1 MGADVMRWQYSAQ
14 PPNQNLLFGFGP
26 GKEIQRKLL
35 TLWNSVSFLAQYA
48 NTSDFTPTV
57 DDLTVTTSGGDPWT
71 GMQAL
76 DRWLLA
82 RTARLIEDATRGYEQ
97 YLTVNV
103 LRAFESY
110 LDDMSNWYIRRSR
123 RRFWNSDEAAL
134 RALWTGL
141 VQSIR
146 VLAPITPFLAEHM
159 WQSLVV
165 AVCPGAPESIF
176 MAGWPEAGTIDDEL
190 VAGVAAVRKVV
201 DLGRRARASA
211 KIKTRQ
217 PLRTLVVEGAEGI
230 EGHLEE
236 IADELRVKRVSQER
250 IETTGLRVKPN
261 FRAVAP
267 RLGASMPLVKNALD
281 AGDFR
286 ELDGGRFE
294 VLDFVLEPD
303 EVFVERLEKAGWAVV
318 AEDGVTVALDT
329 TLDDELLREGRVYE
343 LIHQVNTMRKDAGL
357 GLSDRIRLS
366 LPSSDAD
373 LLGYRDWIA
382 DEVLAVSIDLA
393 PVDQVT
399 FEPA

>member
-1 MGADVMRWQYSAQ
+1 VMRWQYSAQ

-48 NTSDFTPTV
+48 NTSDFAPSV
-57 DDLTVTTSGGDPWT
+57 ADLNATASAGDPWP
-71 GMQAL
+71 GMQPL

-82 RTARLIEDATRGYEQ
+82 RTARLIEDTTRGYEQ

-110 LDDMSNWYIRRSR
+110 LDDLSNWYIRRSR

-134 RALWTGL
+134 RTLWTGL

-146 VLAPITPFLAEHM
+146 VVSPILPFLAEHM

-165 AVCPGAPESIF
+165 AVCPDAPESIF
-176 MAGWPEAGTIDDEL
+176 LAGWPEAGTIDDEL
-190 VAGVAAVRKVV
+190 VNSVAAVRQIV
-201 DLGRRARASA
+201 DLGRRARANVQ
-211 KIKTRQ
+211 IKTRQ
-217 PLRTLVVEGAEGI
+217 PLRTLVVEGAQELD
-230 EGHLEE
+230 GHLEE
-236 IADELRVKRVSQER
+236 IADELRVKQVTQEP

-281 AGDFR
+281 AGEFR
-286 ELDGGRFE
+286 ELDGGRFA

-303 EVFVERLEKAGWAVV
+303 EVFVERLEKEGWEVV
-318 AEDGVTVALDT
+318 GDDGLTVALDT

-343 LIHQVNTMRKDAGL
+343 LIHEVNSMRKERGL
-357 GLSDRIRLS
+357 GLSDRIVLS

-373 LLGYRDWIA
+373 LLQYRDWIA
-382 DEVLAVSIDLA
+382 AEVLAVSIDLA
-393 PVDQVT
+393 PIDQVT
-399 FEPA
+399 FERV